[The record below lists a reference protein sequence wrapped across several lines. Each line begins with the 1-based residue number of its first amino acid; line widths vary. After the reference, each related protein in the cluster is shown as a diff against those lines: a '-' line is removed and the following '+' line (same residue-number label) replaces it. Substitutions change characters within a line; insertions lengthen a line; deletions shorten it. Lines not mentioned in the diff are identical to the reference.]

1 MTLTPAEFLKI
12 ELDAGISADNPL
24 FMNLA
29 KATASAV
36 QALNLPIQTVL
47 DFGAGVGAYSEGF
60 YQAGYQVSTYEIW
73 EEHRAYIRQ
82 KFPHLSIIDKPITT
96 DLMLWIEVAEHMTN
110 KEIDKLLKK
119 IAPKYILFSSTSERT
134 DNDAA
139 WGHIN
144 VKEQAEWVELFKKY
158 GYKVHTELT
167 VPTPWTKLF
176 SR

>member
-24 FMNLA
+24 FMNLG

-36 QALNLPIQTVL
+36 QAMNLPIKTVL
-47 DFGAGVGAYSEGF
+47 DYGAGVGVYSDAF
-60 YQAGYQVSTYEIW
+60 HQAGYQVSTYEIW

-82 KFPHLSIIDKPITT
+82 KFPNLSIIDKPVTT
-96 DLMLWIEVAEHMTN
+96 DLLLWIEVAEHMTD
-110 KEIDKLLKK
+110 KEIDTLMQS
-119 IAPKYILFSSTSERT
+119 IAPKYILFSSTSDKT
-134 DNDAA
+134 DNDEA

-144 VKEQAEWVELFKKY
+144 VKAQHEWVELFRSY
-158 GYKVHTELT
+158 GYNNRNEMS
-167 VPTPWTKLF
+167 VPTTWTKLF